1 MPIYV
6 TTEAVEQPPER
17 LAEQSGIRM
26 LMGTHDIRRQQPGR
40 ATPRLPIAISL
51 SIPPTLQPRPLASL
65 YLVVLLTIVTGR
77 IALLLGLPRGELD
90 DAFNQLFQ
98 IHSPTASSLGRSV
111 RNIASIYLRHFI
123 KPSVDCLWFRL
134 WTIYIL
140 LPNLSLACNQSI
152 PLQLPAK
159 LVIRLFV
166 VSLSIAH
173 TG

>member
-1 MPIYV
+1 MKSIAGKKARSDDYCHL
-6 TTEAVEQPPER
+6 TQ
-17 LAEQSGIRM
+17 LAC
-26 LMGTHDIRRQQPGR
+26 LKTN
-40 ATPRLPIAISL
+40 
-51 SIPPTLQPRPLASL
+51 RPVSPK
-65 YLVVLLTIVTGR
+65 
-77 IALLLGLPRGELD
+77 IALSKYPYLTKPRGELD

>member
-1 MPIYV
+1 MKSIAGKKARSDDYCHL
-6 TTEAVEQPPER
+6 TQ
-17 LAEQSGIRM
+17 LACLKTS
-26 LMGTHDIRRQQPGR
+26 
-40 ATPRLPIAISL
+40 
-51 SIPPTLQPRPLASL
+51 RPVSPK
-65 YLVVLLTIVTGR
+65 
-77 IALLLGLPRGELD
+77 IALSKNPYLTKPRGELD

-123 KPSVDCLWFRL
+123 KPSVDCLC
-134 WTIYIL
+134 
-140 LPNLSLACNQSI
+140 CNQSI